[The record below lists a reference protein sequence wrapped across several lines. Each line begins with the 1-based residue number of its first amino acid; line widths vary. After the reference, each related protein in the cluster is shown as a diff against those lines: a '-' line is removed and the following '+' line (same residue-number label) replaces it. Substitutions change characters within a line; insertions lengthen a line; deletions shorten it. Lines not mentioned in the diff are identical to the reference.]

1 MTDRA
6 IRVIKRY
13 ANRKLYDL
21 QQSSYITHEEIAG
34 LVRDGENVQI
44 IDNRTKE
51 DLTTA
56 TLTQIFLDE
65 EKKSTRAMPVEAIR
79 NLFHQGGEFIQKK
92 IRQPVEALRDEAEKN
107 VKRVFGG
114 IKKDEKGATPNAP
127 PTVTVEAPVSQSAT
141 RPRPADAIRDTIEEK
156 WLELQSTIGQ
166 LDYPRRITELERRV
180 ALLER
185 AIITLVSHSPGG
197 QTVIDDLT
205 QSAPPEAEPEA
216 ETGDPADS

>member
-1 MTDRA
+1 MTDSSF
-6 IRVIKRY
+6 RVIKRY

-21 QQSSYITHEEIAG
+21 QQSSYITHDEIAG
-34 LVRDGENVQI
+34 LVREGEDVRI

-65 EKKSTRAMPVEAIR
+65 EKKATRAMPVEAIR

-92 IRQPVEALRDEAEKN
+92 IRQPVEALRGEAEKN

-114 IKKDEKGATPNAP
+114 IKKDDKAPTPPLQPLPVEPPATP
-127 PTVTVEAPVSQSAT
+127 SAA
-141 RPRPADAIRDTIEEK
+141 RPRPTDAIRDTIEEK
-156 WLELQSTIGQ
+156 WLEFHATIGQ
-166 LDYPRRITELERRV
+166 LDYPRRIADLERRV

-185 AIITLVSHSPGG
+185 AIITLVGQSPGA
-197 QTVIDDLT
+197 QAVLDDLAT
-205 QSAPPEAEPEA
+205 TPHVA
-216 ETGDPADS
+216 GPALSTPITPTDD